1 MVGDAEPLD
10 RRRRTHRSRA
20 LLLAALL
27 CVVGAQAQTMYK
39 YRGADGEWIYT
50 DRKPVQQQLAEV
62 RELERSF
69 VRPEFSVSSEVLG
82 RTIEFVAHNEYYAP
96 IEVRLV
102 FVDIAGV
109 SYPHPDN
116 TLRWVVEPR
125 SDLLLLNLD
134 VLEEVEAPLV
144 EYRYEYMAG
153 DPTAEH
159 RPDGG
164 YRVPFAAGLEFPV
177 TQAYPDTMTHQTLDS
192 IHAVD
197 IAISEGTDILAAR
210 GGIVFDVA
218 STNFR
223 SGLNP
228 SQDGL
233 AANTI
238 RILHDDGTFALYAHL
253 NWNTIRVKPGDR
265 VRAGQYIADSG
276 NTGFSSGP
284 HLHFSVQRNAGLAV
298 ESLPFSFRGQTAA
311 GSRVATGD
319 LLTAY

>member
-1 MVGDAEPLD
+1 MAGDAEILVHK
-10 RRRRTHRSRA
+10 RRKTGLQL
-20 LLLAALL
+20 LLLAVLTCIGA
-27 CVVGAQAQTMYK
+27 AQAQTLYK
-39 YRGADGEWIYT
+39 YRGESGEWIYT
-50 DRKPVQQQLAEV
+50 DRKPADEQIAEV
-62 RELERSF
+62 RELEISF
-69 VRPEFSVSSEVLG
+69 VQPEFSVTSEVLG

-96 IEVRLV
+96 IEVRLI
-102 FVDIAGV
+102 FVDISGV

-116 TLRWVVEPR
+116 RLRWVVEPR
-125 SDLLLLNLD
+125 SDLLLLNLE
-134 VLEEVEAPLV
+134 VLDEIEAPSV

-153 DPTAEH
+153 DPTAQH
-159 RPDGG
+159 QPVDG

-177 TQAYPDTMTHQTLDS
+177 SQAYPDMITHQTLDS
-192 IHAVD
+192 RYAVD

-210 GGIVFDVA
+210 DGIVFDVA

-223 SGLNP
+223 SGLNS

-238 RILHDDGTFALYAHL
+238 RILHDDGTFSLYAHL

-284 HLHFSVQRNAGLAV
+284 HLHYSVQRNAGLV
-298 ESLPFSFRGQTAA
+298 IESLPFTFRGQAE
-311 GSRVATGD
+311 VDMPIETGD
-319 LLTAY
+319 LLVAY